1 MRWDGDTPLGTS
13 DIMERRD
20 PTPDRPYGE
29 MWMLP
34 QWRTMEILGAHLA
47 ELGTQIDFNSELTGL
62 TRDEHGVTATVRHPD
77 GTDEPIRARYS
88 PSGRLGRRPL
98 KRHPTSVL
106 ARIWHAATD
115 HHGQQKGPG
124 L

>member
-34 QWRTMEILGAHLA
+34 Q
-47 ELGTQIDFNSELTGL
+47 
-62 TRDEHGVTATVRHPD
+62 
-77 GTDEPIRARYS
+77 
-88 PSGRLGRRPL
+88 
-98 KRHPTSVL
+98 
-106 ARIWHAATD
+106 
-115 HHGQQKGPG
+115 
-124 L
+124 